1 MELRITLLPGDGIG
15 TEVTEQAVAVLEAV
29 CHNFHH
35 SLKTATGLFGGV
47 AIRATGDPL
56 PPESLTLAKSA
67 GAVLMGATGHPDFD
81 TWPPEKRPEK
91 GLLRL
96 RKELAV
102 FANLRPAICF
112 QALESFS
119 PLRSDIVQ
127 GTDMIIVRELTGGLY
142 YGTPRGIKR
151 NGEASVVNTM
161 AYTQTEI
168 ERIAR
173 VAFNLARTRRKLVT
187 SVDKSN
193 VLENGQLW
201 REVVTNLGA
210 KEFPDVKL
218 EHQLVD
224 SCAMLLVTNPR
235 RFDVLV
241 MENMF
246 GDILSD
252 EASVL
257 AGSIGMLPS
266 ASLGE
271 HTGLYEPVHGS
282 APDIAGKGIAN
293 PLGAILSAA
302 MMLRHS
308 FGLEAEA
315 HAVEDAVKK
324 AIDSGIRTR
333 DLKGTASTS
342 EVGQAVVT
350 ALTDREPDLQRA
362 AQRSAHG

>member
-1 MELRITLLPGDGIG
+1 MKLRIALLPGDGIG
-15 TEVTEQAVAVLEAV
+15 PEVPGQAEAVLQTV
-29 CHNFHH
+29 CRKFSH
-35 SLKTATGLFGGV
+35 SLETATGLFGGV

-67 GAVLMGATGHPDFD
+67 GAVLMGAAGHPEFD

-102 FANLRPAICF
+102 YANLRPAICF
-112 QALESFS
+112 PRLESFS
-119 PLRSDIVQ
+119 PLRAEIVQ
-127 GTDMIIVRELTGGLY
+127 GTDMMIVRELTGGLY
-142 YGTPRGIKR
+142 YGTPRGIHR
-151 NGEASVVNTM
+151 NGETSVVNTM
-161 AYTQTEI
+161 AYTQPEI

-173 VAFNLARTRRKLVT
+173 VAFGLARQRRKHLT
-187 SVDKSN
+187 SVDKAN

-201 REVVTNLGA
+201 REIVTNMGA
-210 KEFPDVKL
+210 REFPDVQL
-218 EHQLVD
+218 DHQLVD
-224 SCAMLLVTNPR
+224 SCAMLLVTDPR

-241 MENMF
+241 TENMF

-266 ASLGE
+266 ASIGE

-282 APDIAGKGIAN
+282 APDIAGQSIAN
-293 PLGAILSAA
+293 PMGAILSAA

-308 FGLEAEA
+308 FGLETEA
-315 HAVEDAVKK
+315 KAVEDAVKK
-324 AIDSGIRTR
+324 TLDAGVRPR
-333 DLKGTASTS
+333 DLKGTASTT
-342 EVGQAVVT
+342 EVGNAVIA
-350 ALTDREPDLQRA
+350 AL
-362 AQRSAHG
+362 G

>member
-1 MELRITLLPGDGIG
+1 MKLRVTLLPGDGIG
-15 TEVTEQAVAVLEAV
+15 PEVVEQAAAVLEAV
-29 CHNFHH
+29 CRKFSHT
-35 SLKTATGLFGGV
+35 LETATGLFGGV

-67 GAVLMGATGHPDFD
+67 GAVLMGAVGHPEFD
-81 TWPPEKRPEK
+81 GWPPEKRPEK

-102 FANLRPAICF
+102 YANLRPAICF
-112 QALESFS
+112 PALEGFS
-119 PLRSDIVQ
+119 PLRADIVK
-127 GTDMIIVRELTGGLY
+127 GTDMMIVRELTGGLY
-142 YGTPRGIKR
+142 YGTPRGIHR
-151 NGEASVVNTM
+151 NGEPSVVNTM
-161 AYTQTEI
+161 AYTQSEI

-173 VAFNLARTRRKLVT
+173 VAFGLARNRSKHLT

-210 KEFPDVKL
+210 REFPDVKL

-293 PLGAILSAA
+293 PFGAILSAA

-315 HAVEDAVKK
+315 KAVEQAVRKT
-324 AIDSGIRTR
+324 IDSGLRPR
-333 DLKGTASTS
+333 DLKGTASTA
-342 EVGQAVVT
+342 EVGNAVAV
-350 ALTDREPDLQRA
+350 LLE
-362 AQRSAHG
+362 

>member
-1 MELRITLLPGDGIG
+1 MKLKIALLPGDGIG
-15 TEVTEQAVAVLEAV
+15 QEVTDQAAAVLEAV
-29 CHNFHH
+29 CKKFSHT
-35 SLKTATGLFGGV
+35 LETATGLFGGV

-56 PPESLTLAKSA
+56 PPDSLTLAKAA
-67 GAVLMGATGHPDFD
+67 GAVLMGAAGHPEFD

-102 FANLRPAICF
+102 YANLRPAICYP
-112 QALESFS
+112 ALESFS
-119 PLRSDIVQ
+119 PLRSDIVS
-127 GTDMIIVRELTGGLY
+127 GTDMMIVRELTGGLY
-142 YGTPRGIKR
+142 YGTPRGIHR

-161 AYTQTEI
+161 AYTQSEI

-173 VAFNLARTRRKLVT
+173 VAFNLARKRKKHLT
-187 SVDKSN
+187 SVDKAN
-193 VLENGQLW
+193 VLENGQFW
-201 REVVTNLGA
+201 REIVTNLGA

-218 EHQLVD
+218 DHQLVD
-224 SCAMLLVTNPR
+224 SCAMLLVTDPR

-308 FGLEAEA
+308 FGLETEA
-315 HAVEDAVKK
+315 LAVEAAVRK
-324 AIDSGIRTR
+324 AIDSGIRPK
-333 DLKGTASTS
+333 DLKGNASTS
-342 EVGQAVVT
+342 QVGNAVIQA
-350 ALTDREPDLQRA
+350 L
-362 AQRSAHG
+362 G